1 MDVLNPE
8 TVIEDSLETAFNL
21 KAYLRIISEIQRD
34 DFIAT
39 PDFRKMFNG
48 FYRVRQKTA
57 AWYDTYYKL
66 LEEQKKADRPFRE
79 ILQYLESVNGA
90 IDVSFVSKMMAAVD
104 PSLPIWDRYVLQNLG
119 LLQRWEKLNGK
130 DKGRRIDEAERIYE
144 DIKVWYATFIRSK
157 DGKAC
162 IAAFDSAMPNYTKK
176 LTAVKKVDY
185 LLWSKR

>member
-66 LEEQKKADRPFRE
+66 LE
-79 ILQYLESVNGA
+79 L
-90 IDVSFVSKMMAAVD
+90 
-104 PSLPIWDRYVLQNLG
+104 SLIH
-119 LLQRWEKLNGK
+119 
-130 DKGRRIDEAERIYE
+130 I
-144 DIKVWYATFIRSK
+144 
-157 DGKAC
+157 
-162 IAAFDSAMPNYTKK
+162 
-176 LTAVKKVDY
+176 
-185 LLWSKR
+185 